1 MRIISSNNNLDRL
14 VDIAADYHLEQA
26 TQKKDKIKE
35 FIQVISFLRQLF
47 EIDKVIK
54 NNHSILFQH
63 RATGLK
69 IICHY
74 PPKLIP
80 YKQLLQILDLLTSDE
95 AQRQSSNKGVF
106 S

>member
-1 MRIISSNNNLDRL
+1 MRIISSNNNLDKL

-26 TQKKDKIKE
+26 TQKKDKIRE
-35 FIQVISFLRQLF
+35 FIQVISFLRQHF

-63 RATGLK
+63 RATKSK
-69 IICHY
+69 IIFHY
-74 PPKLIP
+74 SPKLIP
-80 YKQLLQILDLLTSDE
+80 HEQLLQILDLLTSDE
-95 AQRQSSNKGVF
+95 ANRQASNKGVF